1 MVTPNLAIVAG
12 TGALPRELAQQCQ
25 SDGRGYQ
32 VVVFDGIDLDW
43 VGDHPIISAKYEKP
57 NALFKALKKA
67 DCSEVV
73 FAGAMVRPQLN
84 PLKFDLKLMKLAP
97 KLLPALKSGDDTALS
112 MIAKI
117 FEAEGLTIVPAHSI
131 LDGLLANGGT
141 WTTSKPNDQDKRD
154 IDRAFSILDA
164 MAVADVGQACVVG
177 QGICL
182 GMESIQGS
190 DVLLKFVEDTKIAF
204 LDAAQDGAGVFTKAP
219 KSGQDERMDM
229 PTIGLGTVQAA
240 IDAKLAGIAIQSGGV
255 QVLDKENCIALA
267 DKHGL
272 FITAV
277 DR

>member
-1 MVTPNLAIVAG
+1 METPNLAIVAG

-25 SDGRGYQ
+25 DQGRGYQ

-43 VGDHPIISAKYEKP
+43 VGDHPIISAEYEKP

-141 WTTSKPNDQDKRD
+141 WTASKPNDQDKRD

-182 GMESIQGS
+182 GMESIQ
-190 DVLLKFVEDTKIAF
+190 LKFVADTKTNF
-204 LDAAQDGAGVFTKAP
+204 LDATQDGAGVFAKAP
-219 KSGQDERMDM
+219 KLGQDERMDM
-229 PTIGLGTVQAA
+229 PTIGLGTVKAA
-240 IDAKLAGIAIQSGGV
+240 IDAKLSGIAIQSGGV
-255 QVLDKENCIALA
+255 QVLDKDDCIALA
-267 DKHGL
+267 NKHGL